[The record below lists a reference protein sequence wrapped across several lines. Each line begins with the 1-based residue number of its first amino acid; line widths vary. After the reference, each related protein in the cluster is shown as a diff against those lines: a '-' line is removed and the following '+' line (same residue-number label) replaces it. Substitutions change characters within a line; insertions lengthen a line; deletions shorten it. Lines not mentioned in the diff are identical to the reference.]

1 MRTRHAFR
9 KKLEAIKKFGVT
21 RLSLGVENFNDHIL
35 ETNGRAHR
43 SGEVFKA
50 YEYAKNLGFE
60 NINIDLIAGVLEET
74 DDNWTECI
82 DRTLELEPD
91 CVTIYQMEVPF
102 NTTIYKNMKESG
114 RLSAP
119 VADWPQ
125 KRQWVFEAFS
135 RLEQAGYT
143 VTSTCTAVKNPDTTK
158 FVYRDRLWS
167 GADMIALGVASFGHL
182 GGIHYQNLTHFDQYC
197 DAMESSSPVIR
208 RALLTTEE
216 ERFIREIYSAME
228 IGKSK
233 P

>member
-1 MRTRHAFR
+1 MKSIISWDEAEEVTFECEPGTLSE

-60 NINIDLIAGVLEET
+60 NINIDLIAGMLEET

-102 NTTIYKNMKESG
+102 NTTIYKNMKES
-114 RLSAP
+114 
-119 VADWPQ
+119 
-125 KRQWVFEAFS
+125 
-135 RLEQAGYT
+135 AGYPHQSRIGPKT
-143 VTSTCTAVKNPDTTK
+143 PVGFRSLFPFGTSW
-158 FVYRDRLWS
+158 L
-167 GADMIALGVASFGHL
+167 
-182 GGIHYQNLTHFDQYC
+182 YC
-197 DAMESSSPVIR
+197 
-208 RALLTTEE
+208 
-216 ERFIREIYSAME
+216 Y
-228 IGKSK
+228 
-233 P
+233 